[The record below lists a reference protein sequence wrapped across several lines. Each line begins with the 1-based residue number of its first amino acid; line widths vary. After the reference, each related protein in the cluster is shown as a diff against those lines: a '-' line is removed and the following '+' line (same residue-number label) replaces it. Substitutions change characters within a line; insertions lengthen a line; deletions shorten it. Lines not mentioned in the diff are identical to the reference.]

1 MDGKSYVLVRL
12 DERVFLSDTEH
23 ARRMRTVVEAIGSG
37 KKTGRWVKLVE
48 LDGKQYF
55 VDLEGVGTLEEIA
68 QGMALLDGNALAR
81 FLALDEEKRNAEA
94 KKLLSKE
101 KWRLADGVLLVLIVL
116 TTGFLW
122 IKKV

>member
-23 ARRMRTVVEAIGSG
+23 ACRMRTVVEAIGSG

-81 FLALDEEKRNAEA
+81 FLALDEKERNAEA
-94 KKLLSKE
+94 KKLLSKD
-101 KWRLADGVLLVLIVL
+101 KWRLVDGVLLVLIVL
-116 TTGFLW
+116 TAGFLW